1 MAAKSGDKKIVEQ
14 LVEKEADIINIKDD
28 KKVLARPHKINCLFL
43 TQRQYLH
50 NQHQVDSHFC
60 I

>member
-14 LVEKEADIINIKDD
+14 LVKKEADIINIKDD
-28 KKVLARPHKINCLFL
+28 KKVLARSHKINWLFL
-43 TQRQYLH
+43 MQRQYLC

>member
-28 KKVLARPHKINCLFL
+28 KKVLARSHKIYCQFL
-43 TQRQYLH
+43 KQRQYPH
-50 NQHQVDSHFC
+50 NHHKVDSHFC